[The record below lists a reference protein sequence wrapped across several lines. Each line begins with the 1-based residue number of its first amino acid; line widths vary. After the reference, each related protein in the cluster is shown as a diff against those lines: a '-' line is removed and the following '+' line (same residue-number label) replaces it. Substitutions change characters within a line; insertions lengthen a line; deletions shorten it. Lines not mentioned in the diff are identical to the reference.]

1 MNIIYLHGFLSNSN
15 SVKGILL
22 KRYIEQYT
30 EHQIYLPDLN
40 MPPLQVLEEL
50 SLQIQKL
57 EQVVLVGSSL
67 GGFYATQL
75 ASRYHLPAVMI
86 NPAIKPWILFRKLF
100 GQDKIPLKVTEQ
112 WTLDDAQLNDL
123 EQLAVP
129 FVQDASKV
137 LVLLQQ
143 DDEVLD
149 YREAQRYYSAVTHQ
163 SMLITEM
170 KGNHGMDNFAE
181 KIPMIIQFLSD
192 SIK

>member
-1 MNIIYLHGFLSNSN
+1 
-15 SVKGILL
+15 
-22 KRYIEQYT
+22 
-30 EHQIYLPDLN
+30 

-50 SLQIQKL
+50 SLQIQQL

-86 NPAIKPWILFRKLF
+86 NPAIQPWILFRKLF

-112 WTLDDAQLNDL
+112 WTLDDTQLNDL
-123 EQLAVP
+123 EQLAAP

-143 DDEVLD
+143 DDEILD

-163 SMLITEM
+163 SMLITET